1 MAGDYAKDVVA
12 GWRNNTCFPIANIK
26 VMAMTFQ
33 PGQSGNPAGK
43 KPGTKNRKTLLLQ
56 ELEKDGSALA
66 AAIKAAALS
75 GDASA
80 MSLWLTRLEPAL
92 RSRSETVEIELDVD
106 ASSEDQIKT
115 IMRAIVAGAI
125 SVETGSML
133 INNIEKLANIRAA
146 QGSDD
151 KGQALVQAF
160 RDMATKLPV

>member
-1 MAGDYAKDVVA
+1 
-12 GWRNNTCFPIANIK
+12 
-26 VMAMTFQ
+26 MTFQ

-43 KPGTKNRKTLLLQ
+43 KPGTRNRKTLLLQ

-66 AAIKAAALS
+66 AAIKTAALS

-80 MSLWLTRLEPAL
+80 MSLWLTRQEPAL

-115 IMRAIVAGAI
+115 IMRAIVAGDI